1 MIDILLFDSGAKK
14 IINAVT
20 ALIIVLDEK
29 GRIIF
34 FNHACELL
42 TGYDFQEVAGRYVW
56 DFLLHPDEIEATKK
70 IFFNLALQKISNTNT
85 NYWVNKQGD
94 SHLISWSNT
103 VIRSAETNELYVVG
117 TGVDI
122 SKHSAMADL
131 LSEREAK
138 FKAIFESANDGII
151 ITDRNGKIEQVNFT
165 ATKLFGYNLSE
176 LHGKNVK
183 ILIPEQDHDRH
194 DEYIQKYNKTGQ
206 KNILDTGREVIGL
219 RKDKSVFPL
228 YLSLTE
234 VTYDD
239 SGGFVAMIHDL
250 TERNKYLEEIH
261 QAQKMEAL
269 GQLTG
274 GLAHD
279 FNNLLTVILG
289 DLEMLHNS
297 VSSREGKELLD
308 DAIMNVDFGA
318 QLIERLLAFGRRQSL
333 SPKIININ
341 RLSSVMYNMLRRT
354 IGEDIDIE
362 ENFTERIWPVCA
374 DPGLVE
380 NAILNLVFNA
390 RDALPEGGRIIL
402 KTENYIAD
410 PVKKAVPDLAE
421 GPYVKFSVCDNGT
434 GMSPQVLKRICEPFF
449 TTKAAGSGTG
459 LGLSMVYGFVKQ
471 SGGNIHISSE
481 LGKGTIVAIYLP
493 KAEDI
498 PAEKNGSAEIKES
511 VMRGQGETILYVE
524 DDPKV
529 RRVNARRLMELGYVV
544 HTAKDGPSALAI
556 LEKQGQ
562 VDLLFTDIVMPGGMS
577 GKELADFVRKQQP
590 DIKVSLTTGYA
601 EQITSGELG
610 GDNLLKKPYSKQTL
624 ARHLQKILDD

>member
-1 MIDILLFDSGAKK
+1 MIDMLPFDSQLKK

-29 GRIIF
+29 GKIIF

-42 TGYDFQEVAGRYVW
+42 TGYDFQEVEGRYLW
-56 DFLLHPDEIEATKK
+56 DFLLRPDEIEATKK
-70 IFFNLALQKISNTNT
+70 IFLDLALHKIPNTNT

-94 SHLISWSNT
+94 SSLISWSNT
-103 VIRSAETNELYVVG
+103 IISGAESDELYVVG

-122 SKHSAMADL
+122 SKHSAMVDL

-151 ITDRNGKIEQVNFT
+151 ITDRNGKIEQINFT

-239 SGGFVAMIHDL
+239 SHGFVAMIHDL

-341 RLSSVMYNMLRRT
+341 RLLSVMYNMLRRT

-362 ENFTERIWPVCA
+362 EDFTERIWPVCA
-374 DPGLVE
+374 DLGLVE
-380 NAILNLVFNA
+380 NVILNLAFNA
-390 RDALPEGGRIIL
+390 RDALPGGGRIIL

-410 PVKKAVPDLAE
+410 PVKKTFPDLAE
-421 GPYVKFSVCDNGT
+421 GSYVKFSVCDNGT
-434 GMSPQVLKRICEPFF
+434 GMSPQILKRICEPFF

-481 LGKGTIVAIYLP
+481 LGEGTIVAIYLP

-498 PAEKNGSAEIKES
+498 SVEKNSPVEIKES

-544 HTAKDGPSALAI
+544 YTAKDGPSALDI
-556 LEKQGQ
+556 LAKQGQ

-577 GKELADFVRKQQP
+577 GKELADFVRKQKP

-601 EQITSGELG
+601 EQIASGELR
-610 GDNLLKKPYSKQTL
+610 GDNLLKKPYSKETL
-624 ARHLQKILDD
+624 ALHLRRILDD